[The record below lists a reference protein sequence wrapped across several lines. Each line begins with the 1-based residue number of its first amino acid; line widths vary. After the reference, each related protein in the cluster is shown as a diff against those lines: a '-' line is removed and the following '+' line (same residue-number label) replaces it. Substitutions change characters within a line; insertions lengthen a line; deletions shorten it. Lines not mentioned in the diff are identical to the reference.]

1 MQLLS
6 DGTVMVQ
13 GGNNEASKRWYQ
25 LKPNVSGS
33 YVNGSWSQLASMNLQ
48 RLFAPAAVLPSGKVL
63 IMGGEYSGPN
73 TDSNFTNTGEIYD
86 PVANSWTSITNFPQA
101 QFGDDP
107 IEVLPDGRVLAGYL
121 SGPQTYIYDPASNSW
136 SQTGTK
142 LLGDA
147 SDEETWVKL
156 PDGSILSYNVFSSS
170 ATAAHAQRYIP
181 STGTWVDAGIL
192 PSELSS
198 DAVGSELGP
207 AFLVPDGRAFF
218 LGGNGATAFYT
229 PSTNTWAAGPAIP
242 GGFVAADA
250 PGAMLPNGDVL
261 FAASPLGTIGSD
273 GAYTFPAP
281 SKIFEFDPVAGTYTD
296 VTPSD
301 LVNTNSDFLIMLV
314 LPTGQVM
321 LTTETHQIEIYTPTG
336 SPNDAWRP
344 TITNI
349 TSDGTTYTLTG
360 TQLNGISEGATFG
373 DDDEMAS
380 NYPIVRLRNQA
391 GTIFYARTFNWS
403 STGVATGSTPVS
415 VQFTLPP
422 GLLPGSYGVTVI
434 ANGIAS
440 TELQVNLG
448 DFDVTNVTQFE
459 GDAGFTNFVFTI
471 SQPASIN
478 TSTVAYTTADGSAQ
492 AGSDYVAQ
500 TGILTFAPGNTSQQ
514 VTVQVLG
521 DTVVESDENFF
532 LKLFDPQHPEIA
544 RGSGVGTILNDDVDL
559 TVTDVSALQLT
570 SGTTTAVFTISAVG
584 TVPYNVVVNFGT
596 VNDTAFAGVDYLPT
610 SGIVTFA
617 PGGGS
622 VNVTVPILSRAL
634 YHSPETFFVQL
645 TNSAVSAANPINGH
659 LTKGVGVGTITNV
672 NQPPEF
678 YVNDV
683 HVTAAQAGPA
693 NAVFTVALDKVS
705 GDTTYVQY
713 ATADGTAQAGVNYS
727 AESNTLTFAPGV
739 TSMLVTVPVMT
750 NGVYTPDEQF
760 FLNLFNPVHAE
771 ITDPQGMATIIFGT
785 PPPAERIVDD
795 GDAAYGET
803 NGWTNFT
810 NTLAYQLDAEQHPAG
825 DGSGFADWTFTG
837 LPAGNYEVFAKWIP
851 FSNRATNAPYTIYDG
866 ATPLATVRVNQ
877 QVMPSGDQSN
887 GVVWQSLGTFNEFTG
902 KLTVRLNDN
911 ANGMVV
917 ADAIRVVSG
926 GIGSQAPQ
934 MDVSGSG
941 QSIADSTVGP
951 AAAATFGNGTDFGGV
966 AAFSSSFINTF
977 TITNTGNAD
986 LLLTGAPRVSISGA
1000 NASDFTV
1007 VSQPPSTI
1015 AAGASATFQVMFH
1028 PGAVGE
1034 RTAVLS
1040 IPDNDPTQAPYTF
1053 NIAGTGTA
1061 AGPSQLVVDDSGGG
1075 FQAAGGWAT
1084 NANTLAYQGE
1094 LRSDAAGQGADHATW
1109 AFSDLAPGNYTVYT
1123 TWVPFQNRATNAP
1136 FTIMDG
1142 GTSRG
1147 TVLVN
1152 EQQNPADVSYGGVMW
1167 KALSTLNV
1175 ASGTLSVNLNN
1186 QANGYVIADAV
1197 YLVHNDLPSAVATT
1211 TNTGTAGAGTT
1222 SSSGNTSSTGTT
1234 SSTTNSV
1241 GGGSSL
1247 LGGTT
1252 IHNAANPLDVNGD
1265 GAVSALD
1272 ALILIDHLLA
1282 PTPDTSTAYFMDV
1295 NGDGA
1300 ISPADLLAVINFLHT
1315 PGPQS
1320 AVATS
1325 QAAAAA
1331 DAAIGQLV
1339 ATPAAA
1345 TAAVSSA
1352 ATVSSVATNSNA
1364 ATNGALMQA
1373 AAITVAKKSTSSADS
1388 GSQVDP
1394 LAG

>member
-1 MQLLS
+1 MLRGLGYLRNRRRMHGGVGMLLAVEWLEDRRLLAVNPSLLS
-6 DGTVMVQ
+6 SAISSSQIAHPTYEIFPVGAASSFSTATPTGYTPTQIRHAYGFDQITFSNGTIVGDGTGQTIAIIDAYDTPTIAHDLAAFDSQFGIPAPPTFTRVAQDGTTNYPVTDPV
-13 GGNNEASKRWYQ
+13 GPGNNNWEGETA
-25 LKPNVSGS
+25 LDVE
-33 YVNGSWSQLASMNLQ
+33 WSHTL
-48 RLFAPAAVLPSGKVL
+48 
-63 IMGGEYSGPN
+63 
-73 TDSNFTNTGEIYD
+73 
-86 PVANSWTSITNFPQA
+86 
-101 QFGDDP
+101 
-107 IEVLPDGRVLAGYL
+107 
-121 SGPQTYIYDPASNSW
+121 
-136 SQTGTK
+136 
-142 LLGDA
+142 
-147 SDEETWVKL
+147 
-156 PDGSILSYNVFSSS
+156 
-170 ATAAHAQRYIP
+170 
-181 STGTWVDAGIL
+181 
-192 PSELSS
+192 
-198 DAVGSELGP
+198 
-207 AFLVPDGRAFF
+207 
-218 LGGNGATAFYT
+218 
-229 PSTNTWAAGPAIP
+229 
-242 GGFVAADA
+242 A
-250 PGAMLPNGDVL
+250 PGASILLVEATTSSSSDLLTAVNFARNQPGVAVVSMSFGGDEDTTDPLDNATYTTPAGHAGVTFVASTGDDGSPGGYPSFSPNVL
-261 FAASPLGTIGSD
+261 AVGGTTLTLNAANNISSETGWIGSGGGISQFEPQPPYQIGFVTQSLTKRTIPD
-273 GAYTFPAP
+273 VAFDADPATGVPIYDSYNGSTTDPWEQIGGTSFSAP
-281 SKIFEFDPVAGTYTD
+281 SWAALIAIADQGRPLVGLTSLDGPNATLPAIYSLPASDFNDITSGSNGGFSAGPGYDLVTGRGSPKANLVVAGLTQ
-296 VTPSD
+296 P
-301 LVNTNSDFLIMLV
+301 V
-314 LPTGQVM
+314 LPRVS
-321 LTTETHQIEIYTPTG
+321 II
-336 SPNDAWRP
+336 NDA
-344 TITNI
+344 
-349 TSDGTTYTLTG
+349 SAL
-360 TQLNGISEGATFG
+360 
-373 DDDEMAS
+373 
-380 NYPIVRLRNQA
+380 
-391 GTIFYARTFNWS
+391 
-403 STGVATGSTPVS
+403 
-415 VQFTLPP
+415 
-422 GLLPGSYGVTVI
+422 
-434 ANGIAS
+434 
-440 TELQVNLG
+440 
-448 DFDVTNVTQFE
+448 E
-459 GDAGFTNFVFTI
+459 GDSGFTNEVFTVSVSGFVTKPTI
-471 SQPASIN
+471 VAF
-478 TSTVAYTTADGSAQ
+478 STVDGTATASPGD
-492 AGSDYVAQ
+492 DYVAQ
-500 TGILTFAPGNTSQQ
+500 SGTLTFQPGGPTTMLI
-514 VTVQVLG
+514 TVQVVG
-521 DTVVESDENFF
+521 DTVVEPDETYFVQLSSVANEV
-532 LKLFDPQHPEIA
+532 LGRAQA
-544 RGSGVGTILNDDVDL
+544 VGTILNDDI
-559 TVTDVSALQLT
+559 DVSINDITATQLK
-570 SGTTTAVFTISAVG
+570 SGTTNAVFTISANG
-584 TVPYNVVVNFGT
+584 TVPFDVPIVWS
-596 VNDTAFAGVDYLPT
+596 TANNTANAGVDYLPA
-610 SGIVTFA
+610 SGIITFA
-617 PGGGS
+617 AGSGGGTA
-622 VNVTVPILSRAL
+622 NVTVPILGQPL
-634 YHSPETFFVQL
+634 YHSPETFFVDL
-645 TNSAVSAANPINGH
+645 STSSSAH
-659 LTKGVGVGTITNV
+659 LVKPVGVATVVNV
-672 NQPPEF
+672 NPPPEF

-683 HVTAAQAGPA
+683 HVTAAQAGQA
-693 NAVFTVALDKVS
+693 SAVFTVGLDSPS
-705 GDTTYVQY
+705 GDVTFVQY

-739 TSMLVTVPVMT
+739 TSMLVTVPVVT
-750 NGVYTPDEQF
+750 NSVYTPDEQF

-785 PPPAERIVDD
+785 PPPAESIVDD

-825 DGSGFADWTFTG
+825 DGSGFADWDFTG
-837 LPAGNYEVFAKWIP
+837 LPAGNYQVFAKWIP
-851 FSNRATNAPYTIYDG
+851 FSDRATNAPYTIYDG

-911 ANGMVV
+911 ANGTVV

-926 GIGSQAPQ
+926 GIGPQAPQ

-941 QSIADSTVGP
+941 QSIADSTAGP
-951 AAAATFGNGTDFGGV
+951 AAAALFSNGTDFGGV

-1061 AGPSQLVVDDSGGG
+1061 AGPSQLIVDDSGGG

-1109 AFSDLAPGNYTVYT
+1109 TFSDLAPGNYTVYT

-1142 GTSRG
+1142 ATSRG

-1152 EQQNPADVSYGGVMW
+1152 EQQTPGDVSYGGVMW
-1167 KALSTLNV
+1167 KTLSTLSV
-1175 ASGTLSVNLNN
+1175 TSGTLSVNLNN

-1197 YLVHNDLPSAVATT
+1197 YLVHNDVPSAVATT
-1211 TNTGTAGAGTT
+1211 TNSGTAGAGTT
-1222 SSSGNTSSTGTT
+1222 PSSGNTSSTGTT

-1241 GGGSSL
+1241 GGSSL

-1252 IHNAANPLDVNGD
+1252 IHNAADPLDVNGD
-1265 GAVSALD
+1265 GVVSALD

-1300 ISPADLLAVINFLHT
+1300 ISPADLLAVIDFLHT
-1315 PGPQS
+1315 AGPQS

-1345 TAAVSSA
+1345 TVAVSSA
-1352 ATVSSVATNSNA
+1352 ATVSSSTSSSA

-1373 AAITVAKKSTSSADS
+1373 AAVTVAKKSTSSTDS
-1388 GSQVDP
+1388 GSQVNP